1 MWTFSAAT
9 LRRRFADLLAALGL
23 PTTKVDGKRPFDLAS
38 RRPGGATLLLLES
51 ESPEN
56 VRRRVRWASPK
67 VMDIYIQEVMY
78 TTLTEHLPQ
87 DAKLRIQQLASVFPQ
102 VLDQALLFLNA
113 AIPPTTWLRLFQT
126 ADTKE
131 HGEARGKYGRNTSF
145 WCNEQWTAGDGQ
157 PSHRR

>member
-23 PTTKVDGKRPFDLAS
+23 PTMKVDGKRPFDLAS
-38 RRPGGATLLLLES
+38 LRPGGATLLLLES

-78 TTLTEHLPQ
+78 TTLTEHLLQ
-87 DAKLRIQQLASVFPQ
+87 DAKLRIQQLASVFPK
-102 VLDQALLFLNA
+102 F
-113 AIPPTTWLRLFQT
+113 
-126 ADTKE
+126 
-131 HGEARGKYGRNTSF
+131 
-145 WCNEQWTAGDGQ
+145 
-157 PSHRR
+157 